1 MGSTSEVNGFVRNTE
16 AIERLQE
23 TINAITLSM
32 EPAIVID
39 NMELNA
45 RVEELEAQV
54 ADLVS
59 AVELLLKRV

>member
-1 MGSTSEVNGFVRNTE
+1 MKSTAELAKQNKE
-16 AIERLQE
+16 AIESLQQQ
-23 TINAITLSM
+23 IDAITLSM
-32 EPAIVID
+32 EPAIVIN

-45 RVEELEAQV
+45 RVLELEEKV